1 MALQIEDLEVS
12 VSKVMD
18 KLWNI
23 TVTLKC
29 TDNSVEVFNRS
40 FSVYYKT
47 GQDAEAKVRSL
58 LEKMQK
64 AIGDFKDEQQLL
76 DSNALATAMTWLRN
90 NLEV

>member
-12 VSKVMD
+12 VSKIMD

-29 TDNSVEVFNRS
+29 TDNSIEVLNQS
-40 FSVYYKT
+40 FSVHYKS
-47 GQDAEAKVRSL
+47 GQNAEAKVKQL
-58 LEKMQK
+58 LAEMQK
-64 AIGDFKDEQQLL
+64 AIDDFKDEQQLL
-76 DSNALATAMTWLRN
+76 DSSALATAMTWLQN